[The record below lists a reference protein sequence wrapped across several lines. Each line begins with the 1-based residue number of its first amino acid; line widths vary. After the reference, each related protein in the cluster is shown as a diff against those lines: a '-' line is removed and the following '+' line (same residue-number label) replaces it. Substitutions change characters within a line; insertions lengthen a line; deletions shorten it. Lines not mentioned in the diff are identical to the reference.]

1 MSASKGNYE
10 KLMQPK
16 EPSVGDVSGSGARR
30 TGIGAKETTPAAK
43 LSESA
48 VRFNGEKIPVTYKLP
63 RDVRELVDEVVK
75 AHRVQG
81 YQVHKQ
87 DVVAEAIR
95 GYWGNGVEQSG

>member
-1 MSASKGNYE
+1 MSAPKSKYE

-16 EPSVGDVSGSGARR
+16 EPAVGDVSGGEARR
-30 TGIGAKETTPAAK
+30 TGIGAKETTPASK
-43 LSESA
+43 LSENA
-48 VRFNGEKIPVTYKLP
+48 VRFHGQKVPVTYKLP
-63 RDVRELVDEVVK
+63 QDVIELVDAVVK
-75 AHRVQG
+75 EHRVQG